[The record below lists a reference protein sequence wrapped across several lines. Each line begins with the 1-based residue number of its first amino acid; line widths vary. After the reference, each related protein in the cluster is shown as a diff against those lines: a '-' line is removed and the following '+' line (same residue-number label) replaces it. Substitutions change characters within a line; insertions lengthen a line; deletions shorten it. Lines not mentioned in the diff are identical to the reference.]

1 MKEFQHKDNQV
12 KKGYSKWVLFM
23 LFVLIVLVAKGL
35 VSISAKQISSDE
47 EMTLVMAKKAELEE
61 RRKNLTEKVNELNTN
76 EGLEKEIRSKFDVV
90 RPGENVILVVDK
102 EIPAPVED
110 EPSVIKKLWNGVVG
124 VFKKKP

>member
-1 MKEFQHKDNQV
+1 
-12 KKGYSKWVLFM
+12 M